1 MHESIGTPW
10 LWFGFVAFVISMLAL
25 DLGVFHKKDH
35 EVSVKEALIWT
46 AVWISLAMLF
56 NAGIYFWFGPERAL
70 EFLSGYVIEKA
81 LSVDNIFV
89 FIVVFSVFAV
99 PAKLQ
104 HRVLLWGILSALIL
118 RAIFVVL
125 GAALLSRFHWLG
137 YVFGAFLVFTGI
149 KLLVQREG
157 EVDPRKNPLFK
168 LFRRVMPSV
177 EQFHEG
183 HFTIVQGGKRYATPL
198 LLVLIAIETTDIVF
212 AMDSIPAIF
221 AVTRDPF
228 IVFTSNIFAIL
239 GLRALYFALSG
250 MMEKFHYLKFGLA
263 LVLMFVG
270 AKMLLAGVFKIPIW
284 VSLAVIAALLAGSVI
299 ASLLRR
305 PPNEPRD
312 PPESQPKPP
321 STGGAARKVGVA
333 VVGGLVLAVGVA
345 MLVLPGPAIV
355 VIPIGLTILASEFA
369 WPRRLLTRFRERAR
383 HVFDRR
389 DAPKPHA

>member
-10 LWFGFVAFVISMLAL
+10 LWFGFIAFVLAMLAL

-35 EVSVKEALIWT
+35 EVSVKEALTWT
-46 AVWISLAMLF
+46 CVWISLAMVF
-56 NAGIYFWFGPERAL
+56 NVGIYFWFGSERAL

-104 HRVLLWGILSALIL
+104 ARVLLWGILSALVL

-149 KLLVQREG
+149 KLLVQRSAET
-157 EVDPRKNPLFK
+157 DPRQNPLFK
-168 LFRRVMPSV
+168 LFRRVMPAV
-177 EQFHEG
+177 DEFHEG

-198 LLVLIAIETTDIVF
+198 LLVLIAIEATDIVF

-239 GLRALYFALSG
+239 GLRALYFALAG
-250 MMEKFHYLKFGLA
+250 MMDKFHYLKFGLA

-270 AKMLLAGVFKIPIW
+270 GKMLLAGVYKIPIW
-284 VSLAVIAALLAGSVI
+284 ASLAIIAILLAGSVI
-299 ASLLRR
+299 ASLLRPR
-305 PPNEPRD
+305 PNP
-312 PPESQPKPP
+312 
-321 STGGAARKVGVA
+321 
-333 VVGGLVLAVGVA
+333 
-345 MLVLPGPAIV
+345 
-355 VIPIGLTILASEFA
+355 
-369 WPRRLLTRFRERAR
+369 
-383 HVFDRR
+383 
-389 DAPKPHA
+389 PHAHAPS